1 VTGGEPVRPL
11 RHRAGDRLARQRPGG
26 GKVIAMKRTTVG
38 DVMTTRVVAVKKG
51 ASFAVRGRLS
61 YAGRSDDS

>member
-1 VTGGEPVRPL
+1 
-11 RHRAGDRLARQRPGG
+11 
-26 GKVIAMKRTTVG
+26 MKRTTVG